1 MARCIGNIDRD
12 RLFRIA
18 FVVAYLRIYF
28 GLVAF
33 CLFSKIFSVGVT
45 AAQQNDPLDRFSN
58 IYHLLDS
65 SGLQSVHAKR

>member
-12 RLFRIA
+12 RSFRIA

-33 CLFSKIFSVGVT
+33 CLFLKIFSVGVT
-45 AAQQNDPLDRFSN
+45 AAQQNDPLDRFFIRTIVS
-58 IYHLLDS
+58 I
-65 SGLQSVHAKR
+65 GPC